1 MALDPNLQYRPLT
14 AKFREASTG
23 SYIVDHL
30 VANCEVSATCV
41 SAVCVSAIS
50 ATVSGLVLKELYTHE
65 GKKIDFD
72 AIDSCSININALD
85 IDGGTDIG
93 AALVDADL
101 LIVDDGA
108 GGTNR
113 KSALSR
119 MKTYVLAG
127 SGLLPTSKLA
137 PSGNV
142 PLAKLDMTGSG
153 NVPISKLDLATSGKV
168 PLSKLDMT
176 GSGLIPTSKLAPS
189 GLLPHT
195 KVTGGLAS
203 QTVTIYDADGF
214 TTHSLVF
221 TNGILTSYSS

>member
-1 MALDPNLQYRPLT
+1 MALDPNLKFRPLT
-14 AKFREASTG
+14 AQFKQDTQG
-23 SYIVDHL
+23 NYIVDHL
-30 VANCEVSATCV
+30 TASCEVSATCV

-50 ATVSGLVLKELYTHE
+50 ATVSGLKLKELYTHE

-85 IDGGTDIG
+85 IDGGTDVG

-101 LIVDDGA
+101 VIVDDGA

-113 KSALSR
+113 KSAVSR
-119 MKTYVLAG
+119 LKTYVLAG
-127 SGLLPTSKLA
+127 SGL
-137 PSGNV
+137 
-142 PLAKLDMTGSG
+142 
-153 NVPISKLDLATSGKV
+153 
-168 PLSKLDMT
+168 
-176 GSGLIPTSKLAPS
+176 IPTSKLEPS

-203 QTVTIYDADGF
+203 QTVTINDADGF
-214 TTHSLVF
+214 TTHTLVF